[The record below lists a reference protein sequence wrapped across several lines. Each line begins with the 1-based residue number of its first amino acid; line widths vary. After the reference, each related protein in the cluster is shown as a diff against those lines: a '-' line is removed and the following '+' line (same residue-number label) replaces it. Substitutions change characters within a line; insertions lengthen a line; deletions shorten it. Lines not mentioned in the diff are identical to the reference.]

1 MGREQGDERS
11 INQSSEHIG
20 VKSFVSPTILT
31 TRSIEINAVVIRKRD
46 DCLFPVSH
54 PARFEAISARFAT
67 TVLSTNVGNF
77 DLKKDLDSVL
87 NFGFR
92 REGINLERVGVVPFG
107 QVSRLL
113 SDERAEDHLVGFEFW
128 PRAYVSGGV
137 SEGDH
142 FGLAFYSGWGSDEGG
157 SATDLFLDT
166 FLQGRQRLA
175 GEHEVALLED
185 IVGVEV
191 SHRGNLNAFDVPG

>member
-11 INQSSEHIG
+11 INQSSKHIG
-20 VKSFVSPTILT
+20 VKFFVSPTILT

-54 PARFEAISARFAT
+54 PARFEAISARFAA
-67 TVLSTNVGNF
+67 TVLRTNVGNF

-107 QVSRLL
+107 QVGRLL
-113 SDERAEDHLVGFEFW
+113 SDERAKNHLVGFEFW
-128 PRAYVSGGV
+128 PRAYVCGGV